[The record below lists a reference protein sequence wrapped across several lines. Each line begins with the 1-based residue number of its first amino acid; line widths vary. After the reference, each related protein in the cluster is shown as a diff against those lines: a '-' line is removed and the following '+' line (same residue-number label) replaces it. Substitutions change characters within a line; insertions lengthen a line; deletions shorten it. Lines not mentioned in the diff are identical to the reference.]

1 MGGGG
6 RNRFV
11 VVSIVEEDA
20 VELSDSE
27 DAEKGDDLRSEVAYD
42 VDDKE
47 DGTLTAE
54 VSLSQ

>member
-6 RNRFV
+6 GNRFV